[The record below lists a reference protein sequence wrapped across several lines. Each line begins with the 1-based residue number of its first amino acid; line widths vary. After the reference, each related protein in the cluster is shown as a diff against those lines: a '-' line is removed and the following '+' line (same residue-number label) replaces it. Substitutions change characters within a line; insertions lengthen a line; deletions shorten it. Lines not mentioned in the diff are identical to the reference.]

1 MSNVKRLTVEE
12 IYAIDARWSTSGFFC
27 KDPDSAKLIL
37 EAATDACTLA
47 GYAKVLL
54 AENDRLRERLAREAE
69 WATSELAMN
78 NEIGMKNLQ
87 QLIQATNEVK
97 ELRAAVEHL
106 HTILGK
112 KEYELQRLREK
123 FAPLLPQETE
133 CT

>member
-1 MSNVKRLTVEE
+1 MKRLTMEE
-12 IYAIDARWSTSGFFC
+12 ICAIDARWSVGGFFC

-37 EAATDACTLA
+37 EAATDACALA

-54 AENDRLRERLAREAE
+54 AENDRLRERLRRERD
-69 WATSELAMN
+69 WADSELTMN

-87 QLIQATNEVK
+87 QLIQVTNEVK
-97 ELRAAVEHL
+97 ELRATVEHL

-123 FAPLLPQETE
+123 LAPLLPQETE